1 MCTGL
6 FTVAAVDNLDYNPSA
21 TTAKDSFHGT
31 GISLMQHPSHIFEG
45 HDRGVLIID
54 QTIASHG
61 KRITPLPE
69 KYTNVLPA
77 AFKMKEFTVPHVN
90 NSVQSTNFNV
100 VDEETKEEWKW
111 LEVVKNNLNKNPL
124 QNFDWITW
132 SAYHSNLQTAV
143 IPPAAIN
150 ALLPLFLDSAHSVAM
165 VKHSMEVVR
174 AAVQYL
180 NPGQIPVLSSDQP
193 LYALAKQIQ
202 WAWPNDLGEDH
213 FVQMLGGLHIE
224 MAILK
229 VYNAKVYMQYQYILI
244 HNLYVTGSIYK
255 NAYARMNIFISN
267 SCSLFN
273 FHTLCTNSLCT
284 FKTTQ

>member
-1 MCTGL
+1 MRSGL

-21 TTAKDSFHGT
+21 TTTKDSFHGT

-69 KYTNVLPA
+69 KYTNVVPA
-77 AFKMKEFTVPHVN
+77 AFKTKEFTIPPIN
-90 NSVQSTNFNV
+90 NSVKPTNFNV
-100 VDEETKEEWKW
+100 MDEETKEELKW
-111 LEVVKNNLNKNPL
+111 LEVVKTNLYKNPL

-150 ALLPLFLDSAHSVAM
+150 ALLPLFLDSAHLVTIVKHSHLVTM

-180 NPGQIPVLSSDQP
+180 NPGQIPVLSADQQ
-193 LYALAKQIQ
+193 LYALAKQIH
-202 WAWPNDLGEDH
+202 WA
-213 FVQMLGGLHIE
+213 
-224 MAILK
+224 
-229 VYNAKVYMQYQYILI
+229 
-244 HNLYVTGSIYK
+244 
-255 NAYARMNIFISN
+255 
-267 SCSLFN
+267 
-273 FHTLCTNSLCT
+273 
-284 FKTTQ
+284 